1 MSLGKTERTG
11 KVLRFFLGVILAV
24 TFIRVWAGPT
34 SWAADAKAQIPDAG
48 SQRADL
54 LQEVRKTN
62 DLLRKVVK
70 ILETQSVKVE
80 VQNAAGTAGKGKNKT
95 RGKN

>member
-1 MSLGKTERTG
+1 MSLGKSERTG
-11 KVLRFFLGVILAV
+11 KVFRFLLGVILAV

-34 SWAADAKAQIPDAG
+34 SWAADARAQIPDAG

-62 DLLRKVVK
+62 ELLRKVIQ
-70 ILETQSVKVE
+70 ILETKSVKVE
-80 VQNAAGTAGKGKNKT
+80 VQNTAGNAGKRKNVT
-95 RGKN
+95 RKKK